1 MVVGDFSKHV
11 ETLIIGGGPGGYV
24 AAIRAAQLGQE
35 VVLVEKEVL
44 GGVCLNVG
52 CIPSKALINVSK
64 EYRQS
69 QIKSA
74 YGIDYGKV
82 GIDFKKTQEWKD
94 THVVKALTGGIAA
107 LMKKNKVTVVYGEAM
122 FSSTEKVRVIGGS
135 DGQTFTFDNVIIA
148 TGSRPFEIPGFK
160 FGGRILDST
169 GALNLQEVP
178 KKLVIVGGGYIGSEL
193 AGVYA
198 NLGTDITILEGTDSI
213 LPTFSKDLVKEV
225 IHNFEEKNVKI
236 LTGVK
241 ATKANDDGKEVSV
254 EYEVNGKTETIKAD
268 YVLVT
273 VGRKPNTDNLGI
285 EYTDIKLDNRGL
297 VEVDNQGRSNVNN
310 VYAIGDIVKGPQ
322 LAHKASYEGKAVAEV
337 IAGKASGFDYT
348 VIPAVSFTDPEIAVV
363 GLNLKEAKEEG
374 YDAKA
379 STFPLQA
386 NGRALSVGK
395 TQGFVRLISEK
406 ETGAILGA
414 EIVGENASE
423 IIAEI
428 TMAMESYLTIEDVS
442 LIVHVHPSLTESVM
456 DAAELAQGYP
466 IHI

>member
-107 LMKKNKVTVVYGEAM
+107 LMKKNKITVVYGDAM

-135 DGQTFTFDNVIIA
+135 DGQTFTFDNAIIA

-241 ATKANDDGKEVSV
+241 ATKATDDGKEVSV

-297 VEVDNQGRSNVNN
+297 VDVDNQGRSSVNN